1 MIAALA
7 ARVEQTVTAFLWS
20 RLQPYVQATIT
31 NRLILFSE
39 TSRPAEATL
48 VPVGVARSLAAGT
61 PRSGRVHGDPTMHPR
76 KTGYNDLETLNLLN
90 QLRSFMNELASVIP
104 ARVAMNKASS
114 VPTPSIA
121 TLPSA

>member
-1 MIAALA
+1 MTIRQRSSTRLGPLSHTRGGGGAL
-7 ARVEQTVTAFLWS
+7 FL
-20 RLQPYVQATIT
+20 Y
-31 NRLILFSE
+31 
-39 TSRPAEATL
+39 L
-48 VPVGVARSLAAGT
+48 VKDAWRN
-61 PRSGRVHGDPTMHPR
+61 PTMHPR
-76 KTGYNDLETLNLLN
+76 KTGYNDLETLNLPN